1 LRSDVPV
8 GAYLSGGLDSTIVT
22 SLVKRCTDTSL
33 KTFSVTFDDQEF
45 DESQYQQ
52 QAVRFLDTEHHAFRC
67 TYSDIGRV
75 FPDVVR
81 HTEQPVLRTAPAAPL
96 FLLSAL
102 VREQGYKVVLTG
114 EGADEMLGGYDVFKE
129 AKIRRFWAAQPDSRI
144 RPLLLKRLYPY
155 LPQLQSQSPDYL
167 KAFFGVR
174 PEDCSSPFF
183 SHLPRWNVTSRL
195 KMFFSADLQSQLAD
209 HDGQEEFRSM
219 LPAGYQDW
227 DGFSQS
233 QYLETIG
240 LLPGYILSA
249 QGDRVAMAHAVEGRY
264 PFLDHRVV
272 SFAASLPPRLKMKVL
287 QEKYLLK
294 QAFRQFIPTSIQQR
308 SKQPY
313 RAPEAKSFFGSPA
326 DPVRHDYVDDVLS
339 PKRLREDG
347 LFSPEAVQHLVR
359 KTRDRHVVSA
369 GDNMALV
376 GILSTQLLVQQFVR
390 DFK

>member
-1 LRSDVPV
+1 
-8 GAYLSGGLDSTIVT
+8 
-22 SLVKRCTDTSL
+22 
-33 KTFSVTFDDQEF
+33 
-45 DESQYQQ
+45 
-52 QAVRFLDTEHHAFRC
+52 
-67 TYSDIGRV
+67 
-75 FPDVVR
+75 
-81 HTEQPVLRTAPAAPL
+81 
-96 FLLSAL
+96 
-102 VREQGYKVVLTG
+102 
-114 EGADEMLGGYDVFKE
+114 
-129 AKIRRFWAAQPDSRI
+129 
-144 RPLLLKRLYPY
+144 LYPY

-195 KMFFSADLQSQLAD
+195 KMFFSADLQAHLAD

-219 LPAGYQDW
+219 LPAGYQGW

-233 QYLETIG
+233 QYLETVG

-272 SFAASLPPRLKMKVL
+272 SFAASLPARLKMKVL

-294 QAFRQFIPTSIQQR
+294 RAFRQLIPSTIQQR
-308 SKQPY
+308 TKQPY
-313 RAPEAKSFFGSPA
+313 RAPDAKSFFGSSTNPI
-326 DPVRHDYVDDVLS
+326 RHDYVDDLLS
-339 PKRLREDG
+339 QKRLKEDG
-347 LFSPEAVQHLVR
+347 LFAPEAVQHLVD
-359 KTRDRHVVSA
+359 KTRHRPVVSS

-390 DFK
+390 DFQ